1 MTVWSSSQ
9 GQFTIRDQTA
19 RFLGIPVGQVKAI
32 PMEIGGGFGAKG
44 ITYVE
49 PVAALL
55 SRKSGRPVKIQ
66 LTRTEV
72 FEGTGPTSGTQ
83 IKVKVG
89 ATKDG
94 KIIAAEAELVYEA
107 GAFPG
112 SPVGAAI
119 QCMMGQYDIPNAHLK
134 AIDVVINRPKAAAY
148 RAPGAP
154 AAAFCM
160 ETAMDE
166 LAEKLEID
174 PLEFRLWWR
183 PL

>member
-1 MTVWSSSQ
+1 
-9 GQFTIRDQTA
+9 
-19 RFLGIPVGQVKAI
+19 
-32 PMEIGGGFGAKG
+32 
-44 ITYVE
+44 VE

-119 QCMMGQYDIPNAHLK
+119 QCMMGQYDIPNAHL
-134 AIDVVINRPKAAAY
+134 
-148 RAPGAP
+148 
-154 AAAFCM
+154 
-160 ETAMDE
+160 
-166 LAEKLEID
+166 
-174 PLEFRLWWR
+174 
-183 PL
+183 